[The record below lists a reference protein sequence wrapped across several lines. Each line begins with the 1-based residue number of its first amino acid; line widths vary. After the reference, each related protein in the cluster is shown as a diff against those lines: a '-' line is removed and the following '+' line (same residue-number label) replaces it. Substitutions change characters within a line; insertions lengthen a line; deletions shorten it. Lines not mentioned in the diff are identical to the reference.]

1 MKHPLLPLSHSQK
14 WYNNFIG
21 ICILLI
27 KMKFKFKKNQPEP
40 HTIHRQH
47 NYEQHYEQLKTKF
60 YNGIQQIRNTTM
72 LLAPNVKAWDICY
85 NYL

>member
-1 MKHPLLPLSHSQK
+1 
-14 WYNNFIG
+14 
-21 ICILLI
+21 
-27 KMKFKFKKNQPEP
+27 MKFKFKKNQPEP

-72 LLAPNVKAWDICY
+72 LLAPNVKA
-85 NYL
+85 